1 MPPRTTNS
9 PRSQN
14 CRLPPPLKRQVQN
27 QNKRCKTAFRW
38 QRLSPSGQ
46 LLGTPGQAR
55 ARRIPD
61 PLEPASRQS
70 FGPRPTSSH
79 VPPSP
84 RPWMGCWEGGEA
96 KGREEKPQGQND
108 SGTGQKRGPEGCWGS
123 SPRPRASAP
132 NGGDQGSH
140 PRQAASRRPG
150 QRRRRRPAT
159 LPSQLSPPG
168 PQGPLRGRGRRQRRR
183 RGHSL
188 TGGEGRSS
196 RRLRQRR
203 RSRSST
209 GSCRCGRRA
218 RSIPP
223 QPPPSRPSPRAASA
237 ASAAASAAAA
247 VATAASVPA
256 REREPARGDESARA
270 CRHHPQ
276 PPPPAGGARA
286 RRRRARARCRG
297 GTAPKDVVPPTH
309 AVPGAWAV
317 SLQVSS
323 SPPKALGTEFLW
335 PGPDF

>member
-84 RPWMGCWEGGEA
+84 RPWMGCREGGEA
-96 KGREEKPQGQND
+96 KGRGEKPQGQND
-108 SGTGQKRGPEGCWGS
+108 SGTGQERKEARRDAGGRALGPGLQPRTVATKG
-123 SPRPRASAP
+123 PTRARPRA
-132 NGGDQGSH
+132 GGPGRVGGAAR
-140 PRQAASRRPG
+140 PRSPHNSPLPGHRGREGPRPPPASEAGALTHRRG
-150 QRRRRRPAT
+150 GEEQPA
-159 LPSQLSPPG
+159 SPPA
-168 PQGPLRGRGRRQRRR
+168 PSLALKHRLLPLRPPSPV
-183 RGHSL
+183 HP
-188 TGGEGRSS
+188 
-196 RRLRQRR
+196 
-203 RSRSST
+203 
-209 GSCRCGRRA
+209 
-218 RSIPP
+218 PP
-223 QPPPSRPSPRAASA
+223 QPPPSRPSPRA

-256 REREPARGDESARA
+256 REREPARGGESARA
-270 CRHHPQ
+270 RRHHPQ

-297 GTAPKDVVPPTH
+297 GTAPKDVAPPTH
-309 AVPGAWAV
+309 AVPGARAV
-317 SLQVSS
+317 SLPVSS
-323 SPPKALGTEFLW
+323 
-335 PGPDF
+335 